1 MSKLILWNMMTLDG
15 RFEGG
20 QPWDLSEFHP
30 YAAIDGFQTFA
41 TEQLRVADALLFGR
55 VTYAGMFAH
64 WPNTTGEIAEYMNSL
79 PKYVFSRTM
88 QTAEWGNTTVVN
100 DDAAAFV
107 AQLKQQGSQNVFVF
121 GSAQLCATLLEAG
134 LVDEVRVCL
143 IPMVL
148 GAGRPLFPDGM
159 AKKHFHLLETVP
171 LGHGCVVLRYGQ
183 G

>member
-1 MSKLILWNMMTLDG
+1 
-15 RFEGG
+15 
-20 QPWDLSEFHP
+20 
-30 YAAIDGFQTFA
+30 
-41 TEQLRVADALLFGR
+41 
-55 VTYAGMFAH
+55 
-64 WPNTTGEIAEYMNSL
+64 
-79 PKYVFSRTM
+79 
-88 QTAEWGNTTVVN
+88 VVN